1 MNERTTAT
9 NKQDEKLNLQKFYFN
24 RILFYIYIYFEG
36 KSVLDTQQALL
47 RDFWFN
53 EAGVD

>member
-1 MNERTTAT
+1 MNERTTTT

-24 RILFYIYIYFEG
+24 RILFYMYFEG

-53 EAGVD
+53 EAGID

>member
-1 MNERTTAT
+1 MNERTTTT

-24 RILFYIYIYFEG
+24 RILFYIYFEG

>member
-1 MNERTTAT
+1 MKEQQQQT
-9 NKQDEKLNLQKFYFN
+9 NKNLQKFYFN
-24 RILFYIYIYFEG
+24 RILFYTFFEG
-36 KSVLDTQQALL
+36 KSVLDTEQALL